1 MTRPRAGGLSGEI
14 LCRDLRN
21 AWKNSPCWLL
31 AAGCWL
37 LAAGSFKIIHDRIR
51 IPDV

>member
-1 MTRPRAGGLSGEI
+1 MPRLTQRME
-14 LCRDLRN
+14 
-21 AWKNSPCWLL
+21 KL
-31 AAGCWL
+31 AL

>member
-1 MTRPRAGGLSGEI
+1 MEKFYAETYATHGKTRPAG
-14 LCRDLRN
+14 
-21 AWKNSPCWLL
+21 CWLL

>member
-1 MTRPRAGGLSGEI
+1 MEKFYAETYATHGKTRP
-14 LCRDLRN
+14 
-21 AWKNSPCWLL
+21 
-31 AAGCWL
+31 AGCWL